1 MSRIITVVSVT
12 LDGVMQAPGRAQED
26 PRDGFAH
33 GGWAYRFGDEV
44 QATVMAEHM
53 AEHQGALLLGRRTYL
68 DFAGYW
74 PHRSGNPFTDALNKT
89 DKYVASTTL
98 TEPLPWQNSI
108 LLDGDAVQAVPRLQQ
123 QRPELDL
130 VVLGSGNLLR
140 SLMAH
145 GLVNEYLLQIH
156 PLVLGSGRR
165 LFDGRT
171 TLGDLHLVDC
181 VRTTTGVLIATY
193 RTAERS

>member
-1 MSRIITVVSVT
+1 MSKIIAVVSLT
-12 LDGVMQAPGRAQED
+12 LDGVMQAPGRAEED

-33 GGWAYRFGDEV
+33 GGWAYRFTDEV
-44 QATVMAEHM
+44 QGRVMAEHM
-53 AEHQGALLLGRRTYL
+53 SGHSGALLLGRRTYL

-74 PHRSGNPFTDALNKT
+74 PHQSGNPFTEVLNKT
-89 DKYVASTTL
+89 DKYVASFTL
-98 TEPLPWQNSI
+98 SEPLPWQNSI
-108 LLDGDAVQAVPRLQQ
+108 LLDGDAVAAVTRLRRE
-123 QRPELDL
+123 RPELDL
-130 VVLGSGNLLR
+130 VVLGSGNLLQ

-145 GLVNEYLLQIH
+145 DLVDEYLLQIH

-171 TLGDLHLVDC
+171 TLGDLQLVDC
-181 VRTTTGVLIATY
+181 VPTTTGVLIATY

>member
-1 MSRIITVVSVT
+1 MSKIIAVVCVT
-12 LDGVMQAPGRAQED
+12 LDGVMQAPGRPQED
-26 PRDGFAH
+26 PSDGFAH

-44 QATVMAEHM
+44 QARVMAEHM
-53 AEHQGALLLGRRTYL
+53 SAHRGALLLGRRTYL

-74 PHRSGNPFTDALNKT
+74 PHQSGNPFTEVLTKT
-89 DKYVASTTL
+89 DKYVASSTL

-123 QRPELDL
+123 QRPDLDL
-130 VVLGSGNLLR
+130 VVLGSGNLLQ

-145 GLVNEYLLQIH
+145 GLVDEYLLQIH

-165 LFDGRT
+165 LSTDGPRS
-171 TLGDLHLVDC
+171 
-181 VRTTTGVLIATY
+181 ATSTWS
-193 RTAERS
+193 TAFPPRPGC